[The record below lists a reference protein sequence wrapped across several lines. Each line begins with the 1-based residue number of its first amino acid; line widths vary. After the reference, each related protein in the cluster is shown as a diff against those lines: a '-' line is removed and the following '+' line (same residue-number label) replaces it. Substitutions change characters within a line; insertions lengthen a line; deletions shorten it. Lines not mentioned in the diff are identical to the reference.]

1 MPLIKGGEEVA
12 DAWVFAADGDALPAA
27 GAVVVSLARWL
38 AERDTLLAR
47 SDPLG
52 VRLASHERADAL
64 AADVG
69 RLGLIA
75 LEFPSFRDGRA
86 YSTARLLRQRWGYR
100 CELRAIGNVLRD
112 QLAFMQR
119 CGFDAFAIADADA
132 DAAAMFRAALAEIS
146 VVYQDVGCGRVPA
159 SRQRHGEDGGVA

>member
-47 SDPLG
+47 PDPLG

-64 AADVG
+64 AADLN

-86 YSTARLLRQRWGYR
+86 YTTARLLRQRWGY
-100 CELRAIGNVLRD
+100 CGELRAIGNVLRD

-119 CGFDAFAIADADA
+119 CGFDAFAIDDA
-132 DAAAMFRAALAEIS
+132 DAAAICRAALAEVS
-146 VVYQDVGCGRVPA
+146 VVYQDVGCGQVPA
-159 SRQRHGEDGGVA
+159 SRRRLGEDGGVA